1 MPGPLPLFPLNVVLV
16 PGLVMPLHIFEPRYR
31 GLIQSLL
38 DLPEDQPREFGVIA
52 VQEGRSVE
60 TDGAAALY
68 PIGTT
73 GILREAEE
81 LPDGRFNIVT
91 TGGRRFRVT
100 SVDVSQPLATAIVD
114 FLDEPLGDE
123 DPGLALSVARRFTAY
138 RQILGGRI
146 VDDDGEEP
154 DDTDLPADSTV
165 LSYLVTAAMVL
176 PTDERQALLGCPDTR
191 TRLELARSLLARE
204 NRLISALSAVPAID
218 LIGERGSLN

>member
-1 MPGPLPLFPLNVVLV
+1 
-16 PGLVMPLHIFEPRYR
+16 MPLHIFEPRYR
-31 GLIQSLL
+31 GLVQSLL

-52 VQEGRSVE
+52 VHEGRSVE
-60 TDGAAALY
+60 ADGAGALY

-100 SVDVSQPLATAIVD
+100 GVDVSQPLATASVD
-114 FLDEPLGDE
+114 FLEEPLGDV
-123 DPGLALSVARRFTAY
+123 DPGLALAVARRFTAY

-146 VDDDGEEP
+146 VDDEGADP
-154 DDTDLPADSTV
+154 DDTDLPADPTV

-191 TRLELARSLLARE
+191 TRLEMARSFLVRE
-204 NRLISALSAVPAID
+204 NRLIGALSAVPAID
-218 LIGERGSLN
+218 LIGHQGSPN

>member
-1 MPGPLPLFPLNVVLV
+1 MPEPLPIFPLNVVLV

-31 GLIQSLL
+31 GLVQSLL

-52 VQEGRSVE
+52 VREGRSVE
-60 TDGAAALY
+60 TDGESALY

-100 SVDVSQPLATAIVD
+100 SVDISRPLATAMVE
-114 FLDEPLGDE
+114 FLDEPLGE
-123 DPGLALSVARRFTAY
+123 GDPGLALAVARRFTAY

-146 VDDDGEEP
+146 VDDGDVEP
-154 DDTDLPADSTV
+154 DDTDLPADPTV

-176 PTDERQALLGCPDTR
+176 PTDERQALLGCHDTQ
-191 TRLELARSLLARE
+191 TRLEMARSLLMRE
-204 NRLISALSAVPAID
+204 NRLITAISAVPAID
-218 LIGERGSLN
+218 LIADRGSPN